1 MNICVYGAAGS
12 GIDARFFAAA
22 ERLGKLMAER
32 GHSLV
37 FGGGSTGVMGSVVKG
52 VLDAGGTAIGVAPHF
67 FRERKVLEENC
78 TKFYYTENM
87 RERKFLLE
95 ELSDAFVVA
104 PGGVGT
110 MDEFFEILT
119 LKQLGRHAKPI
130 TILNLDG
137 YYDSL
142 LKVLKEMEKANFIYG
157 DTLSLY
163 RVFTDEASLLA
174 YLEDDGD
181 PSNDVTFH

>member
-12 GIDARFFAAA
+12 GIDEKFFHSA
-22 ERLGKLMAER
+22 EELGKKMAER

-37 FGGGSTGVMGSVVKG
+37 FGGGSTGVMGSTVKG
-52 VLDAGGTAIGVAPHF
+52 ILGAGGKGIGVAPHF
-67 FRERKVLEENC
+67 FRERRVLEENC
-78 TKFYYTENM
+78 TKMYFTDTM
-87 RERKFLLE
+87 RERKLLLE

-130 TILNLDG
+130 VIWNLHG
-137 YYDSL
+137 YYDTL
-142 LKVLKEMEKANFIYG
+142 LALLEEMRKANFIYG
-157 DTLSLY
+157 DTLSLF
-163 RVFTDEASLLA
+163 RVFADVDEMLA
-174 YLEDDGD
+174 FLEDDGD

>member
-12 GIDARFFAAA
+12 GIEEKFFHAS
-22 ERLGKLMAER
+22 EELGKKLAER

-52 VLDAGGTAIGVAPHF
+52 ILEAGGTGIGVAPHF
-67 FRERKVLEENC
+67 FRERQVLEENC

-87 RERKFLLE
+87 RERKFMLE
-95 ELSDAFVVA
+95 ELSDAFIVA

-130 TILNLDG
+130 VIWNVHG
-137 YYDSL
+137 YYDTLLSL
-142 LKVLKEMEKANFIYG
+142 LQEMRKANFIYG
-157 DTLSLY
+157 DTLSLF
-163 RVFTDEASLLA
+163 RVFTDTDEMLH

-181 PSNDVTFH
+181 SSNDVTFH

>member
-12 GIDARFFAAA
+12 GIEEKYFAISEELGRKLAA
-22 ERLGKLMAER
+22 R

-37 FGGGSTGVMGSVVKG
+37 FGGGSTGVMGSVVNG
-52 VLDAGGTAIGVAPHF
+52 VLSAGGTGIGVAPHF
-67 FRERKVLEENC
+67 FRERHLLEEKC

-87 RERKFLLE
+87 RERKFMLE
-95 ELSDAFVVA
+95 ELSDVFVVA

-110 MDEFFEILT
+110 MDEFFEIHT

-130 TILNLDG
+130 VIWNAYG
-137 YYDSL
+137 YYDTLIKL
-142 LKVLKEMEKANFIYG
+142 LEEMRAANFIYG
-157 DTLSLY
+157 DTLSLF
-163 RVFTDEASLLA
+163 RVFTDADEMLDF
-174 YLEDDGD
+174 LEDDGD

>member
-1 MNICVYGAAGS
+1 M
-12 GIDARFFAAA
+12 
-22 ERLGKLMAER
+22 
-32 GHSLV
+32 
-37 FGGGSTGVMGSVVKG
+37 
-52 VLDAGGTAIGVAPHF
+52 
-67 FRERKVLEENC
+67 LEENC
-78 TKFYYTENM
+78 TKFYFTENM
-87 RERKFLLE
+87 RERKFMLE

-130 TILNLDG
+130 VIWNAYG
-137 YYDSL
+137 YYDTLIKL
-142 LKVLKEMEKANFIYG
+142 LEEMKQANFIYG
-157 DTLSLY
+157 DTLSLF
-163 RVFTDEASLLA
+163 RVFADADEMLD

>member
-12 GIDARFFAAA
+12 GIEEKFFRSA
-22 ERLGKLMAER
+22 EELGEKMAER

-37 FGGGSTGVMGSVVKG
+37 FGGGSTGVMGSTAKG
-52 VLDAGGTAIGVAPHF
+52 ILDKGGKAIGVAPHF
-67 FRERKVLEENC
+67 FRERRVLEENC
-78 TKFYYTENM
+78 TKMYYTDTM
-87 RERKFLLE
+87 RERKLLLQ

-130 TILNLDG
+130 VIWNVHG
-137 YYDSL
+137 YYNTL
-142 LKVLKEMEKANFIYG
+142 LTLLEEMKSANFIYG
-157 DTLSLY
+157 DTLSLF
-163 RVFTDEASLLA
+163 RVFENTDEMLA
-174 YLEDDGD
+174 FLEDDGD
-181 PSNDVTFH
+181 PSNDVTLN